1 MKKFKVKVDLSG
13 SAYFSEDD
21 QPVKTS
27 DVVQAMKKA
36 RAVDVAA
43 NILLIVKLSCSAPSG
58 VDNFDKIK
66 TAS

>member
-21 QPVKTS
+21 QPVKAF

-36 RAVDVAA
+36 RAVDV
-43 NILLIVKLSCSAPSG
+43 
-58 VDNFDKIK
+58 DNFDKIK